1 MHYYYHVEEAHRER
15 KRANEPELGQR
26 SRASGARRV
35 RARELTIADLYRF
48 LVMHVIQVG
57 D

>member
-1 MHYYYHVEEAHRER
+1 MHYYYHVEEAHREI
-15 KRANEPELGQR
+15 KRANELELGQR